1 MRRDRALVVQDLA
14 YAALDALRATEALDL
29 CAYLHTRDG
38 DGPQLYL
45 RAPDLASMTAAQA
58 FDVFTALRDAVDQ
71 AEADVATRCRI
82 GRFDAVAVRSVGE
95 RSSGVFFVGRDGEP
109 LGDDRLTTVESVC
122 RALAEACQ
130 LVEETAPERGASRRS
145 PVARVDVTASDGTV
159 EATVAIAGDDGD
171 GDGDREGR
179 GRAPAMLDAVALAAL
194 DAAAPDV
201 KLGGVADADVAGER
215 VVAVLLRTADD
226 RTLLGSA
233 LAEGDPVRA
242 TAAATLDAL
251 ATR

>member
-1 MRRDRALVVQDLA
+1 MRRDRSLVVQDLA
-14 YAALDALRATEALDL
+14 YAALDALRATERVDL
-29 CAYLHTRDG
+29 CAYLHILEG

-71 AEADVATRCRI
+71 ATEAATRCRI

-109 LGDDRLTTVESVC
+109 VAEERLSTIESVC
-122 RALAEACQ
+122 RALGEACQ
-130 LVEETAPERGASRRS
+130 LVEETAPDHGAGRPS
-145 PVARVDVTASDGTV
+145 PIARVDVSVSDGTV
-159 EATVAIAGDDGD
+159 EATVVVLADG
-171 GDGDREGR
+171 GEREGR
-179 GRAPAMLDAVALAAL
+179 GGAPATLEAVANAAL

-226 RTLLGSA
+226 RTLLGAA
-233 LAEGDPVRA
+233 LADGDPVRA
-242 TAAATLDAL
+242 TAVATLDAL
-251 ATR
+251 ARQ

>member
-1 MRRDRALVVQDLA
+1 MKRDRALVVQDLA
-14 YAALDALRATEALDL
+14 YAALDALRATEAVDL
-29 CAYLHTRDG
+29 CAYLHILDG

-71 AEADVATRCRI
+71 AAEVVTRCRI

-95 RSSGVFFVGRDGEP
+95 RSSGVFFVGREGEP
-109 LGDDRLTTVESVC
+109 LSDDRLATVESVC
-122 RALAEACQ
+122 RALGEACQ
-130 LVEETAPERGASRRS
+130 LVEEAAPEGGEGAAS
-145 PVARVDVTASDGTV
+145 PIARVDVSVSDGTV
-159 EATVAIAGDDGD
+159 EATVAVIVDG
-171 GDGDREGR
+171 GEREGR
-179 GRAPAMLDAVALAAL
+179 GRAPATLEAVANAAL

-233 LAEGDPVRA
+233 LAGGDPVRA
-242 TAAATLDAL
+242 TAVATLDAL
-251 ATR
+251 THR

>member
-14 YAALDALRATEALDL
+14 YAALDALRATERVDL
-29 CAYLHTRDG
+29 CAYLHILDG

-71 AEADVATRCRI
+71 AAEAATRCRI

-95 RSSGVFFVGRDGEP
+95 RSSGVFFVGREGEP
-109 LGDDRLTTVESVC
+109 LAEERVATVESVC
-122 RALAEACQ
+122 RALGQACQ
-130 LVEETAPERGASRRS
+130 LVEEAAPDGPIPPS
-145 PVARVDVTASDGTV
+145 PVARVDVSVGDGAV
-159 EATVAIAGDDGD
+159 EATVVVLVDGGERD
-171 GDGDREGR
+171 GR
-179 GRAPAMLDAVALAAL
+179 GRAPATLEAVANAAL

-233 LAEGDPVRA
+233 LADGDPVRA
-242 TAAATLDAL
+242 TAVATLDAL
-251 ATR
+251 TRR